1 MAKPI
6 SELFNAL
13 NAEDQALMN
22 AKAADMLTA
31 IRLGELR
38 KQRGLTQIQVAN
50 AMHIKQPTVA
60 RMEKRADV
68 QLSTLRNYLQ
78 VLGGDLEISAK
89 FPDGTVVN
97 LTT

>member
-6 SELFNAL
+6 SELFNTL
-13 NAEDQALMN
+13 SVEDQALVN

-38 KQRGLTQIQVAN
+38 KQRGLTQTQVAN

-78 VLGGDLEISAK
+78 VLGGDLELSAK